1 MERRN
6 RVGDMLVSLP
16 LAHQIVIGIA
26 AVVLAM
32 AAFLFIKWVS
42 TPSYTVLYSQLDD
55 STLAT
60 VVDELDR
67 QAVPYEIEAGGSR
80 VLVPKSDVYEIRA
93 ALAAAGVRNGAL
105 PEGYSIL
112 DGQGLNVSDFRQRV
126 DYQRALEGEMALTLL
141 AMKDISAATVHL
153 VIPEESLFA
162 EDEEPVTA
170 SVLLETSST
179 LGELEIETVTF
190 LVASG
195 VEGLTPQNVTVADVD
210 GSVLHAAGDIAADG
224 AVSNRNLRM
233 TRDFEASLALDVK
246 NLLASVVGP
255 DSASVVVR
263 AQLDFD
269 EQSVETQTYD
279 DDSTVALR
287 EQTVDETYSG
297 AGTPPGGTLGV
308 EGEEIVTD
316 SATDYTYDRSEVIRE
331 YGVDS
336 VISREVAAPGK
347 IEQLSVAVVMDD
359 GSLTGA
365 PVPPIE
371 EVEALITAAVGLD
384 AARGDSLSVSA
395 VAYPVPEVVEEDAA
409 AAEAGGSADPMAM
422 IPQAVGALVLL
433 LVVGSLLM
441 MIRSASKKSKAAA
454 VEVLKP
460 VALGGGQAA
469 TPAAVGESEP
479 GEASI
484 HPEVM
489 NLVQKQPEEIA
500 VLLRSWLADRR

>member
-6 RVGDMLVSLP
+6 RIGEMLVSLP

-32 AAFLFIKWVS
+32 AAFLFYQWVS

-55 STLAT
+55 STLST

-67 QAVPYEIEAGGSR
+67 QGVPYEIEAGGSR
-80 VLVPKSDVYEIRA
+80 VLVPKSDVYQVRA
-93 ALAAAGVRNGAL
+93 ALAASGVQNGAV

-141 AMKDISAATVHL
+141 AMNDISGATVHL

-170 SVLLETSST
+170 SVLLETSSS
-179 LGELEIETVTF
+179 LSELEIETVTF

-195 VEGLTPQNVTVADVD
+195 VEGLDPQNVTVADVE
-210 GSVLHAAGDIAADG
+210 GNVLHAAGDIAGETAM
-224 AVSNRNLRM
+224 SNRNLRM
-233 TRDFEASLALDVK
+233 TRDFEASLASDVQ

-308 EGEEIVTD
+308 EGEEIAADT
-316 SATDYTYDRSEVIRE
+316 SGEYTYDRSEVIRE

-336 VISREVAAPGK
+336 VISREITAPGK

-365 PVPPIE
+365 PVPPVE
-371 EVEALITAAVGLD
+371 EVEDLITAAVGLD
-384 AARGDSLSVSA
+384 TARGDTLSVSA
-395 VAYPVPEVVEEDAA
+395 VAYPVAEVVDETTSEPA
-409 AAEAGGSADPMAM
+409 AGGSTDVMSM
-422 IPQAVGALVLL
+422 IPQAVGGLVLL

-441 MIRSASKKSKAAA
+441 MARGASKKSKAAA
-454 VEVLKP
+454 VEVLQP
-460 VALGGGQAA
+460 AALGGGEGA
-469 TPAAVGESEP
+469 AAVGEGDSA
-479 GEASI
+479 GASI

>member
-6 RVGDMLVSLP
+6 RIGDMLVALP

-32 AAFLFIKWVS
+32 AAFLFFQWVS

-67 QAVPYEIEAGGSR
+67 QGVPYEIEAGGAR
-80 VLVPKSDVYEIRA
+80 VLVPKADVYQIRA
-93 ALAAAGVRNGAL
+93 SLAAAGVQNGAL
-105 PEGYSIL
+105 PQGYSIL

-141 AMKDISAATVHL
+141 AMNDITAATVHL

-162 EDEEPVTA
+162 EDEESVTA
-170 SVLLETSST
+170 SVLLETASP

-195 VEGLTPQNVTVADVD
+195 VEGLDPQNVTVADVD
-210 GSVLHAAGDIAADG
+210 GTVLHAAGDMAAES

-233 TRDFEASLALDVK
+233 TRDYEAALAADVQA
-246 NLLASVVGP
+246 LLASVVGP

-279 DDSTVALR
+279 ADSAVPLS
-287 EQTVDETYSG
+287 EQTIDEQYTG

-308 EGEEIVTD
+308 EGETIVSDNSGELTYSREEI
-316 SATDYTYDRSEVIRE
+316 IRQ
-331 YGVDS
+331 YGVDN
-336 VISREVAAPGK
+336 VISREITAPGK
-347 IEQLSVAVVMDD
+347 VEALSVAVVMDD

-365 PVPPIE
+365 PVPPVAEI
-371 EVEALITAAVGLD
+371 EALITAAVGLD
-384 AARGDSLSVSA
+384 TARGDTLSVSA
-395 VAYPVPEVVEEDAA
+395 VAYPVPEVVEEPA
-409 AAEAGGSADPMAM
+409 AAEAAPMDIMSM
-422 IPQAVGALVLL
+422 IPQVIGGLVLFIITVALLLMARGGKKDKNATAVELNQPAALTGGETAGGAL
-433 LVVGSLLM
+433 
-441 MIRSASKKSKAAA
+441 
-454 VEVLKP
+454 
-460 VALGGGQAA
+460 
-469 TPAAVGESEP
+469 P
-479 GEASI
+479 GRAEGAEI

-489 NLVQKQPEEIA
+489 NLVQRQPEEIA